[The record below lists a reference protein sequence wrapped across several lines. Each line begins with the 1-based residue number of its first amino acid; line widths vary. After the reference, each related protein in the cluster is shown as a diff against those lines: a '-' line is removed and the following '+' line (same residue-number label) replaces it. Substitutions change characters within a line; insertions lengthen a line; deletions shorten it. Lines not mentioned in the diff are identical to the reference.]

1 MVKSTQGM
9 VRVKEIENSKYK
21 IHISSESPINHSKS
35 ASKPKHI
42 DKGTPLPP
50 LRKK

>member
-35 ASKPKHI
+35 ASKHI